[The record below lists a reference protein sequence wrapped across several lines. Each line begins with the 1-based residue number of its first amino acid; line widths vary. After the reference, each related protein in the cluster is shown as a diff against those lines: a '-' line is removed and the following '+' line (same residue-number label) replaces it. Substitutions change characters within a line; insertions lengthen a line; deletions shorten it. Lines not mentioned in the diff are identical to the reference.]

1 MFNISETACKKTMA
15 KKVFIVIL
23 ILLGSAA
30 AYVCYDW
37 YKKTYDADPESSI
50 TFYSWY
56 DRQGVQHFTDTI
68 PPEGAKR
75 VKKLKGYKYI
85 APPFVV
91 SIKATTLRFYHRLKS
106 TVSKIFTSKSK
117 KKGKK
122 R

>member
-1 MFNISETACKKTMA
+1 MVKKIF
-15 KKVFIVIL
+15 VGIL

-30 AYVCYDW
+30 VYVCYDW

-50 TFYSWY
+50 TYYSWY
-56 DRQGVQHFTDTI
+56 DRLGVQHFTDTI
-68 PPEGAKR
+68 PPESAKR

-91 SIKATTLRFYHRLKS
+91 SIKATTFRFYHRLKS
-106 TVSKIFTSKSK
+106 SVSQIFTPKSK
-117 KKGKK
+117 NKGKK